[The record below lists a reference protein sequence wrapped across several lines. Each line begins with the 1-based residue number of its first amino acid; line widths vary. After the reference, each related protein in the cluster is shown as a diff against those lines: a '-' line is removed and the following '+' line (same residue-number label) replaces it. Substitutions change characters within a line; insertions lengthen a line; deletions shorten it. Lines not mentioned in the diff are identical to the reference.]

1 MRRMAIVVA
10 VSVGCLVGISAD
22 SLTPLLLQK
31 PTLSRTHIAFVYAG
45 DLWTVPRDGGAAQRL
60 TSGPGVETN
69 PVYSPDGSTIA
80 FTGEYDGNT
89 DVYTV
94 PAAGGVPK
102 RLTWHPAPDTVLS
115 WTPDGK
121 RILFASNRD
130 SYAPVQQLFTMDV
143 NDSFPERLPLPWGWE
158 AAYSPDGSR
167 LAYVPMR
174 RAFNVWKRY
183 RGGDTTPIW
192 LASLADSKIEKI
204 PRENSNDFN
213 PLWIGT
219 RVYFLSD
226 RDGPV
231 SLFSYDTRTRQVKE
245 EVKNDGLDFK
255 SIGAGADAIVIE
267 QFGGLALFDL
277 KTSQVKQ
284 VPIQIAGDLPE
295 VRARMVN
302 VSSRLSGAHLSPN
315 ATRALFE
322 ARGEIVTVPA
332 EKGDPRNITN
342 SPKVMERSPTW
353 SPDGKTIAYFSDE
366 SGEYALHL
374 APQAGVGEVVKIPM
388 PEPGFYRAASWS
400 PDSKKIAFTDSHMR
414 IWYVDVERRKP
425 VEVGKERYWSPF
437 GDDWEPVWS
446 PDSQWL
452 AYATRLTNYLGAI
465 HLYSLTSGKATQITD
480 GMSDAGS
487 PAFDKDGRFLYFTAS
502 TDSGPSRQP
511 DVGSFARPVT
521 RNVYLVVLSRT
532 EPSPF
537 APESDE
543 EKGEAAPPPAP
554 PPAPA
559 PEDGKA
565 ETRPA
570 PPPRK
575 PVEVKVDFENIGQ
588 RILSMPLPPR
598 RYVGLQVGKPGVLFA
613 LEAPAPVP
621 GQPPTAIVHRHDLK
635 TRRTDVAA
643 SGVRFFEV
651 SASGDKM
658 LTRQGDDW
666 FIRNLPPPP
675 PPAGGPPAGGPP
687 PATGGQL
694 NTKNIEV
701 KISPREEWAQMF
713 REAWHIERDF
723 FYDPGFHG
731 LNLRSAEERYQR
743 FLEGIGS
750 RADLNYLFSE
760 MLGNLVVGHLSV
772 FGGETPDVKRVQ
784 TGLLGCDYKIENGR
798 YRFARVYNGENWN
811 PQATAPL
818 TQPGVNVAAGEY
830 LIAVNGRNLTAADN
844 VYSFFEGTAGKQVQ
858 IRVGA
863 DPGGSN
869 ARTVTVVPV
878 PNENRLRNLAW
889 IEDNRRKVDEMTGG
903 RVAYVYLPDTAF
915 GGFTNFTRYFF
926 AQVDK
931 QAVIVDERFN
941 GGGALATDIVEFLSR
956 KLLSSVA
963 TRDGGDEVE
972 PQGAIFGP
980 KVMLI
985 NEFAGSG
992 GDAMPWYFR
1001 RAGVG
1006 KLIGKRTWGG
1016 LVGRAGSPP
1025 LMDGGIVTAPSSGV
1039 WDPEQSQWIAENV
1052 GISPDI
1058 EVEHEPEAVRRGHD
1072 PQLERAVQEILAELQ
1087 QHPAKKLTRPTFP
1100 TYKTVK

>member
-1 MRRMAIVVA
+1 
-10 VSVGCLVGISAD
+10 
-22 SLTPLLLQK
+22 
-31 PTLSRTHIAFVYAG
+31 
-45 DLWTVPRDGGAAQRL
+45 
-60 TSGPGVETN
+60 
-69 PVYSPDGSTIA
+69 
-80 FTGEYDGNT
+80 
-89 DVYTV
+89 
-94 PAAGGVPK
+94 
-102 RLTWHPAPDTVLS
+102 
-115 WTPDGK
+115 
-121 RILFASNRD
+121 
-130 SYAPVQQLFTMDV
+130 
-143 NDSFPERLPLPWGWE
+143 
-158 AAYSPDGSR
+158 
-167 LAYVPMR
+167 
-174 RAFNVWKRY
+174 
-183 RGGDTTPIW
+183 
-192 LASLADSKIEKI
+192 
-204 PRENSNDFN
+204 
-213 PLWIGT
+213 
-219 RVYFLSD
+219 
-226 RDGPV
+226 
-231 SLFSYDTRTRQVKE
+231 
-245 EVKNDGLDFK
+245 
-255 SIGAGADAIVIE
+255 
-267 QFGGLALFDL
+267 
-277 KTSQVKQ
+277 
-284 VPIQIAGDLPE
+284 
-295 VRARMVN
+295 
-302 VSSRLSGAHLSPN
+302 
-315 ATRALFE
+315 
-322 ARGEIVTVPA
+322 
-332 EKGDPRNITN
+332 
-342 SPKVMERSPTW
+342 
-353 SPDGKTIAYFSDE
+353 
-366 SGEYALHL
+366 
-374 APQAGVGEVVKIPM
+374 
-388 PEPGFYRAASWS
+388 
-400 PDSKKIAFTDSHMR
+400 
-414 IWYVDVERRKP
+414 
-425 VEVGKERYWSPF
+425 
-437 GDDWEPVWS
+437 
-446 PDSQWL
+446 
-452 AYATRLTNYLGAI
+452 
-465 HLYSLTSGKATQITD
+465 
-480 GMSDAGS
+480 
-487 PAFDKDGRFLYFTAS
+487 
-502 TDSGPSRQP
+502 
-511 DVGSFARPVT
+511 
-521 RNVYLVVLSRT
+521 
-532 EPSPF
+532 
-537 APESDE
+537 
-543 EKGEAAPPPAP
+543 
-554 PPAPA
+554 
-559 PEDGKA
+559 
-565 ETRPA
+565 
-570 PPPRK
+570 
-575 PVEVKVDFENIGQ
+575 
-588 RILSMPLPPR
+588 
-598 RYVGLQVGKPGVLFA
+598 
-613 LEAPAPVP
+613 
-621 GQPPTAIVHRHDLK
+621 
-635 TRRTDVAA
+635 VAA
-643 SGVRFFEV
+643 TGVRFFEV

-675 PPAGGPPAGGPP
+675 PPPGGPPAGGPP
-687 PATGGQL
+687 PASGGQL

-713 REAWHIERDF
+713 REAWHVERDF

-731 LNLRSAEERYQR
+731 LNLRNAEERYQR

-772 FGGETPDVKRVQ
+772 FGGDTPDVKRVQ

-844 VYSFFEGTAGKQVQ
+844 VYSLFEGTAGKQVQ

-863 DPGGSN
+863 DPGGGN

-1087 QHPAKKLTRPTFP
+1087 QHPPKKLTRPTFP